1 MLAYLK
7 LSSDFHEIR
16 FSPGTWEVGQPT
28 CSTAILRNAAVKT
41 SPSNLTKIWA
51 FNSDSYPCKYLLLS
65 PVLMSSPM
73 AIYQYQ
79 TPNTRQELQLYP
91 NFWRRG
97 PGQFTDTKYIKFLRC
112 MLPINGAWNW
122 FIQAPLSQNWGVRIE
137 VVGVGDEEIDGICTS
152 YMCRWVTKP
161 GPSFLSSINGGFAM
175 TYIAWQSF
183 THQAM
188 AF

>member
-97 PGQFTDTKYIKFLRC
+97 LDN
-112 MLPINGAWNW
+112 LPTPSILNFSAACFPLMELGIDSFKHPLVKTEVWELKLLVLEMKKLMVYAPAICAGGSPN
-122 FIQAPLSQNWGVRIE
+122 QAR
-137 VVGVGDEEIDGICTS
+137 
-152 YMCRWVTKP
+152 
-161 GPSFLSSINGGFAM
+161 PSCLP
-175 TYIAWQSF
+175 
-183 THQAM
+183 
-188 AF
+188 